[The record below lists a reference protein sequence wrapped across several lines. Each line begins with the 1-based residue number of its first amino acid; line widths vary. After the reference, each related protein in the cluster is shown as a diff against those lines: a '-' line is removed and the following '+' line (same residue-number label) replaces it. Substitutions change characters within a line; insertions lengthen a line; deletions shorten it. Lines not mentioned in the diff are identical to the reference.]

1 MVNTR
6 LLLEEIETVGVPKAT
21 LAEKCG
27 ITRQALDN
35 KLNGK
40 SIFTA
45 DEACSLAD
53 ALRITDKNRLLD
65 IFFAPKVE

>member
-1 MVNTR
+1 MVNTK
-6 LLLEEIETVGVPKAT
+6 LLLEEIEAVGVTKTA

-40 SIFTA
+40 SIITA
-45 DEACSLAD
+45 DEACNLAS
-53 ALRITDKNRLLD
+53 ALRITDTNRLLD